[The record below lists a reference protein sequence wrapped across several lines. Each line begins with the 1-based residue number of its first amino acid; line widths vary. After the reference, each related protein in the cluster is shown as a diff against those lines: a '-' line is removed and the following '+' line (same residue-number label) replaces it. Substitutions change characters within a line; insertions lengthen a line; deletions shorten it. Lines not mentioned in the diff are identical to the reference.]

1 MSSNTESASAQT
13 EKKMIETLRNMWL
26 DDEGQD
32 LAEYGLLLIL
42 ICVAVVTVI
51 VAFRAQIEAV
61 FNSATTALKTP

>member
-1 MSSNTESASAQT
+1 
-13 EKKMIETLRNMWL
+13 MIETLRNMWL
-26 DDEGQD
+26 NDEGQD

-42 ICVAVVTVI
+42 ICVAVGTVI